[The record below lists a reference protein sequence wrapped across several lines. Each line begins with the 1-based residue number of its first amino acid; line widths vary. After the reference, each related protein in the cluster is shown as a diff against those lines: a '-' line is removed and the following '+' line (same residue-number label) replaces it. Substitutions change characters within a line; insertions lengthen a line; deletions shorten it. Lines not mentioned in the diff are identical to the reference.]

1 MKRNSVSSSHVAT
14 VGWEASEDDP
24 KVGTLEVEFN
34 NGAVYQYQD
43 VPEGKFHG
51 LREAGSVGTYLLSNI
66 KGSYSYSKVMG
77 NARSMTPNK
86 AAFLKKRRQF
96 E

>member
-1 MKRNSVSSSHVAT
+1 MNKHFVSSSHVAS

-34 NGAVYQYQD
+34 DGAVYQYND
-43 VPEGKFHG
+43 VPEGKFHA
-51 LREAGSVGTYLLSNI
+51 LREAGSVGGYLRSAI
-66 KGSYSYSKVMG
+66 KGAYSYSKVQE
-77 NARSMTPNK
+77 NTRKLSPNT
-86 AAFLKKRRQF
+86 AAFLKKHPQF